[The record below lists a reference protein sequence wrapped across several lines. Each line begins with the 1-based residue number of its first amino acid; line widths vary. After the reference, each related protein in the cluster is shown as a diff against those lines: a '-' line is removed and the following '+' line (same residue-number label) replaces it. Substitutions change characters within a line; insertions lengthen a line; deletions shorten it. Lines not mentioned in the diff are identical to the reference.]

1 MIEAVESNLNMEDY
15 TSLDIAAA
23 LLKMTIGDSLEH
35 REELEQVHF
44 DMDADSRGMV
54 RLFINVGKKDKI
66 KPANILGAISGES
79 GLPGK
84 LVGSIDMLDNYTF
97 VEVPSKYATA
107 VLAAMENVTI
117 KGRHISMEK
126 AKASVRSRKKKKRAK
141 LTRRVSTL

>member
-1 MIEAVESNLNMEDY
+1 M
-15 TSLDIAAA
+15 
-23 LLKMTIGDSLEH
+23 
-35 REELEQVHF
+35 HF

-97 VEVPSKYATA
+97 VEVPSKYANA